1 VVGRRR
7 TKDHYSKQAER
18 ENYPARSIYKL
29 EEIDKRV
36 KLLRSGDRVLD
47 LGAAPGSWSL
57 YAAQKVGKGGT
68 VWAVDS
74 SPLKVAVPPNI
85 EYLEAD
91 VMEESFLDYLNNV
104 IEEKLDVVLSDM
116 APRTTGHKFVDQSRS
131 FNLFSRALEIARL
144 KLRPGGRF
152 AGKIFFGED
161 FNQASENVKNL
172 FEKKRIIKPKS
183 VRKESYEVYI
193 TGLNRHSSK

>member
-1 VVGRRR
+1 MVGRRR
-7 TKDHYSKQAER
+7 TKDHYSKQAAR

-36 KLLRSGDRVLD
+36 KLLRTGDRVLD

-57 YAAQKVGKGGT
+57 YAAQRVGKGGI

-85 EYLEAD
+85 EYFEAD
-91 VMEESFLDYLNNV
+91 VMEESFFDYLNNV

-161 FNQASENVKNL
+161 FNRASENVKNL

-193 TGLNRHSSK
+193 TGLNRRP